1 MLLCV
6 AAALVLLVLLAVVVV
21 VYGHYVYATCANG
34 NTHTQGTTLR
44 VAAAGQV

>member
-6 AAALVLLVLLAVVVV
+6 AAALVLLVLLAVVV